1 MIYDDKEMSACFI
14 ETKVE
19 KHSNNM
25 IFDPN
30 IILHKCLV
38 FNGLAPMLSFGLAM
52 IYMTAIG
59 EGERHAW
66 LIRASICIVLILFYL
81 KFIKGISKVLNL
93 MSNLYMANEQQ
104 FSGEDAKTY
113 LSKLSKY
120 GSASA
125 NLYLEIL
132 EKNGP
137 NFSSSSM
144 KVAGMLHQLSHS
156 ISATVIIISS
166 ACISVS
172 YLTQKMLTS
181 SSMNASIYIL
191 EFAFIFSCAILDV
204 FSLMWL
210 QVSIEK
216 ITKSLYLGAQFCFVA
231 RD

>member
-52 IYMTAIG
+52 VYMTAIG

-66 LIRASICIVLILFYL
+66 LVRAFICIVLTLFYL
-81 KFIKGISKVLNL
+81 KFIKGISNVLNL
-93 MSNLYMANEQQ
+93 MSNLHMANEQQ
-104 FSGEDAKTY
+104 FSGEDAKPY

-120 GSASA
+120 GITSA

-156 ISATVIIISS
+156 ISATVIISLS
-166 ACISVS
+166 CINLP

-181 SSMNASIYIL
+181 SSMNVSIYIL
-191 EFAFIFSCAILDV
+191 EFAFVFSCAILDV
-204 FSLMWL
+204 ISLMWL
-210 QVSIEK
+210 QAGLLPIKLQMIALV
-216 ITKSLYLGAQFCFVA
+216 LALN
-231 RD
+231 